1 MFNYITKKLKI
12 ISVSKNIIKKK
23 NVKYLYPSELDNDW
37 FKKIKKIN
45 NKIPLLLYFGRF
57 KKEKGIYSL
66 LTLAENLYFKFYL
79 TIAGDTEII
88 PTKNDNITILG
99 KISNKKKIISLYDN
113 HNILILPSYT
123 EGSPKVIIE
132 SLARMRPVIVFNEIK
147 HVKSN
152 FYGVYVCKRNVNSL
166 EKTIKYIIK
175 NYSKVQISMKKN
187 DLYTKKKF
195 QSNLLN
201 ILNE

>member
-1 MFNYITKKLKI
+1 MIT
-12 ISVSKNIIKKK
+12 
-23 NVKYLYPSELDNDW
+23 
-37 FKKIKKIN
+37 
-45 NKIPLLLYFGRF
+45 
-57 KKEKGIYSL
+57 
-66 LTLAENLYFKFYL
+66 
-79 TIAGDTEII
+79 
-88 PTKNDNITILG
+88 
-99 KISNKKKIISLYDN
+99 

-187 DLYTKKKF
+187 DFIQKKNFKVIF
-195 QSNLLN
+195 
-201 ILNE
+201 

>member
-1 MFNYITKKLKI
+1 M
-12 ISVSKNIIKKK
+12 
-23 NVKYLYPSELDNDW
+23 
-37 FKKIKKIN
+37 
-45 NKIPLLLYFGRF
+45 
-57 KKEKGIYSL
+57 
-66 LTLAENLYFKFYL
+66 
-79 TIAGDTEII
+79 AGDTKII
-88 PTKNDNITILG
+88 PTKNNDITILG

-152 FYGVYVCKRNVNSL
+152 FYAVYVCKRNGNSL
-166 EKTIKYIIK
+166 EKTIRYIIK

-195 QSNLLN
+195 QNNLLN

>member
-1 MFNYITKKLKI
+1 MASDTK
-12 ISVSKNIIKKK
+12 
-23 NVKYLYPSELDNDW
+23 
-37 FKKIKKIN
+37 
-45 NKIPLLLYFGRF
+45 
-57 KKEKGIYSL
+57 
-66 LTLAENLYFKFYL
+66 
-79 TIAGDTEII
+79 II
-88 PTKNDNITILG
+88 PTKNDNIKILG

-113 HNILILPSYT
+113 HNMLILPSYT

>member
-1 MFNYITKKLKI
+1 M
-12 ISVSKNIIKKK
+12 
-23 NVKYLYPSELDNDW
+23 
-37 FKKIKKIN
+37 
-45 NKIPLLLYFGRF
+45 
-57 KKEKGIYSL
+57 
-66 LTLAENLYFKFYL
+66 
-79 TIAGDTEII
+79 AGDTKII
-88 PTKNDNITILG
+88 PTKNDNIKILG

-113 HNILILPSYT
+113 HNMLILPSYT

>member
-1 MFNYITKKLKI
+1 M
-12 ISVSKNIIKKK
+12 
-23 NVKYLYPSELDNDW
+23 
-37 FKKIKKIN
+37 
-45 NKIPLLLYFGRF
+45 
-57 KKEKGIYSL
+57 
-66 LTLAENLYFKFYL
+66 
-79 TIAGDTEII
+79 AGDTKII
-88 PTKNDNITILG
+88 PTKNNDITILG

-152 FYGVYVCKRNVNSL
+152 FYGVYVCKRNGNSL
-166 EKTIKYIIK
+166 EKTIRYIIK

-195 QSNLLN
+195 RFKSQKYT
-201 ILNE
+201 

>member
-1 MFNYITKKLKI
+1 M
-12 ISVSKNIIKKK
+12 
-23 NVKYLYPSELDNDW
+23 
-37 FKKIKKIN
+37 
-45 NKIPLLLYFGRF
+45 
-57 KKEKGIYSL
+57 
-66 LTLAENLYFKFYL
+66 
-79 TIAGDTEII
+79 AGDTKII

>member
-1 MFNYITKKLKI
+1 M
-12 ISVSKNIIKKK
+12 
-23 NVKYLYPSELDNDW
+23 
-37 FKKIKKIN
+37 
-45 NKIPLLLYFGRF
+45 
-57 KKEKGIYSL
+57 
-66 LTLAENLYFKFYL
+66 
-79 TIAGDTEII
+79 AGDTKII

-152 FYGVYVCKRNVNSL
+152 FYGVYVCMRNINSL
-166 EKTIKYIIK
+166 KKTIKYIIK